1 MAPKAAVE
9 DAALARMLL
18 QHVLQPWVLLMIQAC
33 SRCCTRRHPADMIA
47 CHNFWAWCYP
57 PASCTHLLPAAT
69 APRRAMHILQLHME
83 DLHSLA
89 AALLERETLT
99 GEQITEALKASK
111 QQKAQ
116 AAAAAASA
124 AVQTATQ
131 EAQAAAAAPAA
142 QEVPVVAMPMPTMA
156 MSAQSPAIK
165 AGGASSR

>member
-1 MAPKAAVE
+1 MALQGPALAHGSSGASRQPPAHVACCALYLAQAL
-9 DAALARMLL
+9 AALLTLL
-18 QHVLQPWVLLMIQAC
+18 L
-33 SRCCTRRHPADMIA
+33 S
-47 CHNFWAWCYP
+47 
-57 PASCTHLLPAAT
+57 LP
-69 APRRAMHILQLHME
+69 APRRAMHILQMHME

-99 GEQITEALKASK
+99 GEQITEALKVSK

-116 AAAAAASA
+116 AAAAAAAA

-131 EAQAAAAAPAA
+131 EAQAAAAAPAV